1 MAFVD
6 RVQDL
11 TSLTVSDTDELSQFL
26 RDGVIDVT
34 NRWLAI
40 RPQDIYAFAAV
51 TAEQTSNGADL
62 NSGKIISV
70 VREAGTDNDWRSC
83 RKIGVELQSRV
94 TDTDSLHYAS
104 KYNPAYMEDE
114 NGKVSVFPVDVG
126 TSQNAYKI
134 YYVNNTPQDDNGVA
148 LAHDDTSI
156 KYFPSDKVYLVI
168 IYASMKL
175 IQATMSAKSLSTFS
189 VTAVPPDAPSAPS
202 FTTVTVA
209 STVAGALAD
218 IPTYTKPTYT
228 APTVGGTATELT
240 EMTDLDTD
248 NTIDVLANQPEFDQW
263 FATASHLI
271 EDEEDPELASAQ
283 LQKINSYISA
293 WQSEST
299 RRMQTYQADMQNELN
314 EFNKENVAYQG
325 KLQEVMGEL
334 NVAAAEAQ
342 KNADLDQQGQ
352 IAEYNSTLQ
361 KYQQDIAAYAADIN
375 AQVQEYSA
383 NIQEATTEYQWL
395 QTQYIALKKEY
406 DEAFGIMMTPKKGAR

>member
-156 KYFPSDKVYLVI
+156 KYFPSDKVYLVVL
-168 IYASMKL
+168 YAAIEQL
-175 IQATMSAKSLSTFS
+175 SAK
-189 VTAVPPDAPSAPS
+189 
-202 FTTVTVA
+202 
-209 STVAGALAD
+209 
-218 IPTYTKPTYT
+218 
-228 APTVGGTATELT
+228 
-240 EMTDLDTD
+240 
-248 NTIDVLANQPEFDQW
+248 
-263 FATASHLI
+263 
-271 EDEEDPELASAQ
+271 
-283 LQKINSYISA
+283 
-293 WQSEST
+293 
-299 RRMQTYQADMQNELN
+299 MQTYLITDEDVELVTSMASN
-314 EFNKENVAYQG
+314 LSALK
-325 KLQEVMGEL
+325 
-334 NVAAAEAQ
+334 
-342 KNADLDQQGQ
+342 
-352 IAEYNSTLQ
+352 AEYTS
-361 KYQQDIAAYAADIN
+361 AFIN
-375 AQVQEYSA
+375 QSKVQEA
-383 NIQEATTEYQWL
+383 KA
-395 QTQYIALKKEY
+395 
-406 DEAFGIMMTPKKGAR
+406 